1 MVQNIKETA
10 LQNKN
15 VTLMDLKT
23 CLYLICIL
31 LKLLSFYYFFK
42 DVDLASI
49 TSSRCLERQK
59 IVAVKTSR
67 RLLEDVLKKR
77 LETSWR
83 QTKCLL
89 RISVSNKSKLASNN
103 SIFHKCISDES
114 KRIQN
119 ALIRTQ

>member
-15 VTLMDLKT
+15 VTLMDLKA

-59 IVAVKTSR
+59 MLR
-67 RLLEDVLKKR
+67 RKSLEDFLK
-77 LETSWR
+77 T
-83 QTKCLL
+83 
-89 RISVSNKSKLASNN
+89 
-103 SIFHKCISDES
+103 F
-114 KRIQN
+114 
-119 ALIRTQ
+119 